1 MKLLYIDDNRS
12 NLSLMKS
19 VVAAIS
25 EDIQFEATN
34 SPESFLKEAGESV
47 DLYIIDFT
55 LEGILGDVLYEKLLK
70 KHRKASVIIT
80 SAGYI
85 SDLQDI
91 FLRFERKP
99 IAITDR
105 FGAIDILRKELR

>member
-1 MKLLYIDDNRS
+1 MKVLYIDDNRN

-19 VVAAIS
+19 VVAAIN
-25 EDIQFEATN
+25 EDVQFVATD
-34 SPESFLKEAGESV
+34 SPDIFLKEAGESV

-55 LEGILGDVLYEKLLK
+55 LEGILGDVLYEKLLNI
-70 KHRKASVIIT
+70 HNEASVIIT

-85 SDLQDI
+85 RDLQDI
-91 FLRFERKP
+91 FLRFDKKP

-105 FGAIDILRKELR
+105 FGAIDILREELS